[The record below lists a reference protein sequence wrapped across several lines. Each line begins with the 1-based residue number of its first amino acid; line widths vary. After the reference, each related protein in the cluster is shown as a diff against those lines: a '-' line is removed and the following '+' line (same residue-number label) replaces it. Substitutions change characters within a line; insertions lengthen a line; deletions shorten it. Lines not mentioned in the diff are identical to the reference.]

1 MIIDLTWLLAA
12 LKDFSWIGM
21 TFIMGLLSKKI
32 GLPPMVGFLAA
43 GFVLSTQ
50 NIVDKEMLGKMADLG
65 ITLLL
70 FTIGLKINV
79 KNLMRPQ
86 VWAVS
91 SLHTLVTVVFFSLMI
106 FALTFLSIPLLTGLS
121 VSNITLI
128 AFALSFSSTVFVV
141 KVMESKG
148 EMDSFHGRIAIGVLI
163 IQDIFAVLFLAIS
176 ANKIPSIWSLLLLAL
191 IPMRFILYKLIE
203 QVGHGELLI
212 VYGFLL
218 AIGGSEIFEL
228 VGIKGDLGAL
238 IIGMM
243 FATHVKAEELVKTML
258 GFKDLFLLG
267 FFLSIGL
274 NGQPTLEVL
283 LIALLIT
290 PFVLLKGVLFFA
302 LFVQFKLRARTALL
316 STINL
321 SNYSEFGLI
330 VIAISVTNTW
340 IDDKWLTIMAL
351 SIAFSF
357 VISAVLNKHAHN
369 IYTQYRRKWKKFQT
383 EERLPNDQIL
393 DMGDAE
399 VVIIGMGTVGT
410 GAYDQLLQKYG
421 EHMVGVDIY
430 PDTVLSQQKQGRHV
444 ILGDP
449 SDADFWDRVT
459 QSDQLKLVMLT
470 LPQFSTSMAVI
481 EQLNESKFKGKI
493 AATAK
498 FPDEIEQL
506 NSAGV
511 DTVFNMYTEAGA
523 GFAAHV
529 VNQDH

>member
-1 MIIDLTWLLAA
+1 MDFTWVALA
-12 LKDFSWIGM
+12 LNDFLWIGL
-21 TFIMGLLSKKI
+21 TFVLGLFARQV

-43 GFVLSTQ
+43 GFVLSNQ
-50 NIVDKEMLGKMADLG
+50 IVDRELLSKMADLG

-91 SLHTLVTVVFFSLMI
+91 SLHAIFTVACFGFLI
-106 FALTFLSIPLLTGLS
+106 YALALLGTPMFDGLS
-121 VSNITLI
+121 VESAVLI

-141 KVMESKG
+141 KAMENKG

-163 IQDIFAVLFLAIS
+163 IQDIFAVVFLAVS
-176 ANKIPSIWSLLLLAL
+176 ANKMPSIWSFSLLLLVPL
-191 IPMRFILYKLIE
+191 RFVLYWLIE
-203 QVGHGELLI
+203 QVGRGELLI

-218 AIGGSEIFEL
+218 AIGGAEIFEL

-243 FATHVKAEELVKTML
+243 FATHPKSTELVKSML

-267 FFLSIGL
+267 FFLSVGL
-274 NGQPTLEVL
+274 NGQPTTEVIL
-283 LIALLIT
+283 VALVVT
-290 PFVLLKGVLFFA
+290 PLVLFKSTLFFA
-302 LFVQFKLRARTALL
+302 LFVKFKLRARTALL

-330 VIAISVTNTW
+330 VIAICVSHNWV
-340 IDDKWLTIMAL
+340 DSQWLTIMAL

-369 IYTQYRRKWKKFQT
+369 LYTQYRQIWKKFQSA
-383 EERLPNDQIL
+383 ERLPNDKIL
-393 DMGDAE
+393 DMGYAE
-399 VVIIGMGTVGT
+399 VAVIGMGAVGT
-410 GAYDQLLQKYG
+410 GAYDQLIKKYG
-421 EHMVGVDIY
+421 NHVVGVDIY
-430 PDTVLSQQKQGRHV
+430 PETVVDQQKQGRHV

-449 SDADFWDRVT
+449 SDADFWDRVN
-459 QSDQLKLVMLT
+459 QSHQLKWVLLT

-481 EQLNESKFKGKI
+481 EQLHESGFRGEI

-498 FPDEIEQL
+498 FPDEIEKL
-506 NSAGV
+506 NAAGV
-511 DTVFNMYTEAGA
+511 DTVFNMYNEAGA

-529 VNQDH
+529 VNQVQ